1 MPRNNLWI
9 RTRIRWNNSDTP
21 LILSCV
27 WVAVMADKSSISY
40 RRTRATIYSILYTD
54 IWWKIG
60 LEKYSKI
67 LKRKFLIELERKKLG
82 WKYIYLFK
90 TLFSQTMKIIFNTL
104 SWCLIQYDKENGTL
118 IYCVRKWRIST
129 WSEVGSYI
137 VAIFFYILLY
147 KITHIARTTYQIF
160 CANSTYDDI
169 KKIGNIM

>member
-1 MPRNNLWI
+1 MQHVVKWSEIKKKKKITVLCWLKERYNINI
-9 RTRIRWNNSDTP
+9 YTHFFFFFFTRIRWNNSDTP

-104 SWCLIQYDKENGTL
+104 SWCLAT
-118 IYCVRKWRIST
+118 VW
-129 WSEVGSYI
+129 
-137 VAIFFYILLY
+137 
-147 KITHIARTTYQIF
+147 
-160 CANSTYDDI
+160 
-169 KKIGNIM
+169 